1 MSRHISP
8 HLAISRHISQVGSFC
23 EGMIG
28 LQSLYTDVVGTGF
41 FMGPG
46 IVTTVPAA
54 PIKLYG

>member
-1 MSRHISP
+1 
-8 HLAISRHISQVGSFC
+8 
-23 EGMIG
+23 MIG